1 MAITNGY
8 TSKAEYKQ
16 RFYDEGQGDTKDD
29 AAIEAVIES
38 VSRTIDNVCWQRFFA
53 SSADETRY
61 FTAEFAGWLRLPE
74 RIISVNTLKTDDD
87 GDRTYENTWTEDTDF
102 ELLPYNA
109 TLDGEPF
116 RWVEIISDGNY
127 SFPVGVKKGVEIKG
141 KFGWSSAPKPIV
153 EACLLAS
160 HRLMARRNSPYGV
173 SGAAA
178 MGTLTLTVE
187 KMKAD
192 PDIMELLSPYIMRF

>member
-8 TSKAEYKQ
+8 TSVKVYKN
-16 RFYDEGQGDTKDD
+16 RFDTDD
-29 AAIEAVIES
+29 HDDDGSIES
-38 VSRTIDNVCWQRFFA
+38 VITATSRTIDNVCGQRFFA
-53 SSADETRY
+53 TSDDETRY
-61 FTAEFAGWLRLPE
+61 FTAEWRDWLRLPE
-74 RIISVNTLKTDDD
+74 RIVSINTLKTDNDS
-87 GDRTYENTWTEDTDF
+87 DRTYENEWTTSDYDLMPF
-102 ELLPYNA
+102 NA

-116 RWVEIISDGNY
+116 RWIEITPNGSY
-127 SFPVGVKKGVEIKG
+127 SFPKGIAKGVEIDG
-141 KFGWSSAPKPIV
+141 KFGWSSVPVPIA

-178 MGTLTLTVE
+178 LGQLTLTVE

-192 PDIMELLSPYIMRF
+192 PDIMELLSPYIVSF